1 MIEQGYRRDMEQ
13 ITLAPEQMAEI
24 AQAMAREK
32 ARPRRGRRVGRAVL
46 LAAALCLLLS
56 VSALA
61 LSPTLRERLA
71 QAMGS
76 FGPYSQR
83 IESVSTVDQG
93 YEIRVLSAVTDRY
106 RTKIYLQ
113 VTDLTGTRLV
123 DQCTELTAGMERG
136 GGKTMLLGQCV
147 DYDPETHTALF
158 ELHNFQEEPSGL
170 QEDILLTVYA
180 IQPQHYEFTS
190 EQPLPKELVSPQ
202 PLASITLEDGQ
213 VALAPG
219 QTVAQLEGVEQG
231 ELSSMGF
238 AADGSFQ
245 VLFRLP
251 EGALLED
258 SYLLT
263 NLWLDGEVLRRE
275 TDEIHYTMDGAAYAG
290 ISFPDVPPD
299 NLDRLELDRAY
310 GTVELCG
317 WTEGN
322 WTIPFPVENLSGLIE
337 LTLTGAVGTHDLPTT
352 LALTPLGAILNG
364 SYDVGWRGYQDFAIV
379 YDDGTRMTGVQTRN
393 GRMTPGGLCRLGNWD
408 FSQPVELDRV
418 TALELGE
425 WYISLAGEDAGTV
438 YPMDSRP

>member
-13 ITLAPEQMAEI
+13 ITLTPEQMAAI
-24 AQAMAREK
+24 AQAMAREEVK
-32 ARPRRGRRVGRAVL
+32 PRRRPRVGRTVL

-76 FGPYSQR
+76 FGPYSQC
-83 IESVSTVDQG
+83 IESVSAIDQG

-106 RTKIYLQ
+106 RIKIYLQ
-113 VTDLTGTRLV
+113 VTDLTGTRMV
-123 DQCTELTAGMERG
+123 DQCTELGARMEREG
-136 GGKTMLLGQCV
+136 EETVMIDQCV

-170 QEDILLTVYA
+170 QEDILLTVCA
-180 IQPQHYEFTS
+180 IQPQHYKFTS
-190 EQPLPKELVSPQ
+190 EQPLPKELISPQ

-219 QTVAQLEGVEQG
+219 QTVAQLEGIEHG

-238 AADGSFQ
+238 AADGSLQ
-245 VLFRLP
+245 VLLRLP

-258 SYLLT
+258 SHLLT
-263 NLWLDGEVLRRE
+263 NLWLDGEIFCQQTAVIR
-275 TDEIHYTMDGAAYAG
+275 YTMDGVSYAG
-290 ISFPDVPPD
+290 ISFPNVSPD
-299 NLDRLELDRAY
+299 DLDKLELGRAY
-310 GTVELCG
+310 GIVRLCE
-317 WTEGN
+317 WTKGN
-322 WTIPFPVENLSGLIE
+322 WTLPFQVENLPGSIE

-352 LALTPLGAILNG
+352 LTLTPLGAILNG
-364 SYDVGWRGYQDFAIV
+364 SYDVGWQGYQDFAIV
-379 YDDGTRMTGVQTRN
+379 YDDGTRMTEVQTCDS
-393 GRMTPGGLCRLGNWD
+393 RMTPNRLCIVGNWD

-418 TALELGE
+418 TALDLGD
-425 WYISLAGEDAGTV
+425 WYISLVGEDAGTV
-438 YPMDSRP
+438 YPMDSHP

>member
-13 ITLAPEQMAEI
+13 ITLAPEQMAAI
-24 AQAMAREK
+24 AQAMSQEK
-32 ARPRRGRRVGRAVL
+32 ARPRRGRRVGRTVL

-61 LSPTLRERLA
+61 LSPTLQERLI

-76 FGPYSQR
+76 FEPYSQR
-83 IESVSTVDQG
+83 IESVSAVDQD

-113 VTDLTGTRLV
+113 VTDLTGARMV
-123 DQCTELTAGMERG
+123 DQCTELAARMEREG
-136 GGKTMLLGQCV
+136 GTIMLLDQCV

-158 ELHNFQEEPSGL
+158 ELHNFQEEPSSL

-180 IQPQHYEFTS
+180 IRPQHYQFTS
-190 EQPLPKELVSPQ
+190 AQPLPKELISPQ

-219 QTVAQLEGVEQG
+219 QTAAQLEGIEHG

-245 VLFRLP
+245 VLLRLP

-258 SYLLT
+258 SHLLT
-263 NLWLDGEVLRRE
+263 NLWLDGEAFCQQTAV
-275 TDEIHYTMDGAAYAG
+275 ICYTMDGVSYAG
-290 ISFPDVPPD
+290 ISFPDVSPD
-299 NLDRLELDRAY
+299 DLDRLELDRAY
-310 GTVELCG
+310 GVVELCE

-322 WTIPFPVENLSGLIE
+322 WTLPFQVENLPGLIE

-364 SYDVGWRGYQDFAIV
+364 SYDVGWRGNQDFAIV
-379 YDDGTRMTGVQTRN
+379 YDDGTRMTEAQTRN
-393 GRMTPGGLCRLGNWD
+393 GRMTPNRLCRLGNWD

-418 TALELGE
+418 TALELGD
-425 WYISLAGEDAGTV
+425 WYISLVGEDAGTV
-438 YPMDSRP
+438 YPIDSRP